1 MLSMLP
7 AFPSTGY
14 KCATIFIYN
23 YAHLYPKYSGICL
36 GVLLPHPWTPLIIPS
51 HFALGSRL
59 PVLPHRRNASIRF
72 DFGTLSLLSFW
83 WFAFCFLLLAAC
95 RFLLACRVF
104 GFCLDGKLQGFWHSF
119 TALHPCTWFV
129 QPKCLIKLELST
141 LARSFLYL
149 PLSHSFSLSHTLSP
163 GEHGSDVGQKA
174 KYSISSTMKLRIPPC
189 KWTAKYD
196 LYATLVGSVSWP
208 VGGTWMRF
216 CDM

>member
-1 MLSMLP
+1 MLAMLP
-7 AFPSTGY
+7 AFPSIGY

-119 TALHPCTWFV
+119 TALHSCTWFL
-129 QPKCLIKLELST
+129 QPKCLIKRELST

-149 PLSHSFSLSHTLSP
+149 PLSHSLSLSH
-163 GEHGSDVGQKA
+163 
-174 KYSISSTMKLRIPPC
+174 
-189 KWTAKYD
+189 
-196 LYATLVGSVSWP
+196 SVS
-208 VGGTWMRF
+208 MRA
-216 CDM
+216 

>member
-7 AFPSTGY
+7 TFTSTGY
-14 KCATIFIYN
+14 KYATIFIYN

-95 RFLLACRVF
+95 LFLLACRVF

-129 QPKCLIKLELST
+129 QPKCLIKRELST

-149 PLSHSFSLSHTLSP
+149 PLSHSLSLSH
-163 GEHGSDVGQKA
+163 
-174 KYSISSTMKLRIPPC
+174 
-189 KWTAKYD
+189 
-196 LYATLVGSVSWP
+196 SVSRRAWEWRWAKSKIFDFLDDEIANP
-208 VGGTWMRF
+208 AMQMDSQVRF
-216 CDM
+216 VCHASWFS